1 MLRGLPVSW
10 PTPIR
15 SAFTLL
21 LTLLL
26 TLCPP
31 LYAQESDEDFLQEQD
46 VFFFGE
52 EEVFSASRIVERA
65 GMAPAA
71 ITVITARDIE
81 RLGFETLS
89 EVLATIPGFYTE
101 ETETNVDIWNRG
113 LANSFL
119 VLLDGVPLAF
129 QGDRESFPRKEDLS
143 LAMIER
149 IEIIRGPAAMLW
161 GVNAFA
167 GMIHLISKEGSRVE
181 PFTGSLL
188 LGSFGENGVRGSAA
202 WVTPIADL
210 YFAWSYRVTEE
221 APRRL
226 TNAPVQFDLSDG
238 SVTGRDDVVTENATD
253 HYLDLYARAR
263 FWDRLTLSARWS
275 EFADAFQISPFS
287 HAPLSL
293 RENGRRSTPLLF
305 VQAQLRLP
313 ITSWVEEDSQVYLAR
328 YRDRSEIPLF
338 PQGIVEGE
346 PGGGRFEISGESFSL
361 GAVQEFTLHLPQ
373 RVTWLLGGAYRG
385 DFSSRAATV
394 VAPEPQGGTGAISL
408 TARSALF
415 SGYLQSRVAITPKN
429 LLTAGI
435 RIDAPNDFAPSWNPR
450 LAFVSEVCSGTFL
463 KLLYGEAT
471 QTPDLFDLFN
481 LSAGLVDGE
490 VTGVEQNPD
499 LEPEKLRSVEGIVQF
514 DRWGFD
520 LRANGYYTWIGEKIV
535 QETGEDLVLRSYNA
549 PETTRYAGFELEMA
563 YRGVISPSI
572 GYAFSHSLSASDTPG
587 SPPTHQVYSGVEIAP
602 TPAIHLSA
610 RLDWV
615 GSRRVAGGGD
625 LPPYPLGRL
634 SLFIEP
640 ANSPLSF
647 SMTVRNLFDTFHL
660 SRSVTPIPGPPRSF
674 TLTLRYRF

>member
-1 MLRGLPVSW
+1 
-10 PTPIR
+10 
-15 SAFTLL
+15 
-21 LTLLL
+21 
-26 TLCPP
+26 
-31 LYAQESDEDFLQEQD
+31 
-46 VFFFGE
+46 
-52 EEVFSASRIVERA
+52 
-65 GMAPAA
+65 
-71 ITVITARDIE
+71 
-81 RLGFETLS
+81 
-89 EVLATIPGFYTE
+89 
-101 ETETNVDIWNRG
+101 
-113 LANSFL
+113 
-119 VLLDGVPLAF
+119 
-129 QGDRESFPRKEDLS
+129 
-143 LAMIER
+143 
-149 IEIIRGPAAMLW
+149 
-161 GVNAFA
+161 
-167 GMIHLISKEGSRVE
+167 
-181 PFTGSLL
+181 
-188 LGSFGENGVRGSAA
+188 
-202 WVTPIADL
+202 
-210 YFAWSYRVTEE
+210 
-221 APRRL
+221 
-226 TNAPVQFDLSDG
+226 
-238 SVTGRDDVVTENATD
+238 
-253 HYLDLYARAR
+253 
-263 FWDRLTLSARWS
+263 
-275 EFADAFQISPFS
+275 
-287 HAPLSL
+287 
-293 RENGRRSTPLLF
+293 
-305 VQAQLRLP
+305 
-313 ITSWVEEDSQVYLAR
+313 
-328 YRDRSEIPLF
+328 
-338 PQGIVEGE
+338 E

-385 DFSSRAATV
+385 DFSTREATV
-394 VAPEPQGGTGAISL
+394 VAPEPAGETGAISL

-450 LAFVSEVCSGTFL
+450 LAFVSEVFPGTFL

-499 LEPEKLRSVEGIVQF
+499 LEPEKLHSVEGIVQF

-572 GYAFSHSLSASDTPG
+572 GYAFSRTLSDPDTADNAPA
-587 SPPTHQVYSGVEIAP
+587 HQVYSGVEIAP

-615 GSRRVAGGGD
+615 GTREGRGGED

-640 ANSPLSF
+640 AGSPLSF

-660 SRSVTPIPGPPRSF
+660 SRSVTPIPAPPRSF